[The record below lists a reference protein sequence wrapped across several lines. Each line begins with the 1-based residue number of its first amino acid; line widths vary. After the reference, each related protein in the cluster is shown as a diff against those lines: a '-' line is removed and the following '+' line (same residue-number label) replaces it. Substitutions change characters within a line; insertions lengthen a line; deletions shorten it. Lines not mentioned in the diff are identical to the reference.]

1 MFKPLLQSRSF
12 SAALWLRALAWGLC
26 GLTCGYAAAQTA
38 APAKSCPA
46 PQRMQALSQAPIT
59 MRFVGDLVLG
69 NSHVVENIPA
79 EWDAMYFGQVEAYL
93 KNTDLTLGNL
103 EGALTQY
110 SKTLKVTGTGRSYA
124 FRFPPRYAK
133 LLKDTGFTA
142 LNVAN
147 NHARDFGEQGF
158 ADTAENLRQAAIAVV
173 GLKGQFATLQV
184 KGLRVGM
191 VGFGF
196 YPHQNMVQD
205 LAAASQLVAQAK
217 AQSDY
222 VVVTFHGGSEGDSA
236 VFHGDSKEL
245 FLGEDRG
252 NAVAFSRAV
261 IDAGADLV
269 VGHGPHVLR
278 AIECYQG
285 RPIFHSLGNFV
296 GVGGLSIRSM
306 AAMTA
311 IGGVQLGPK
320 GELLGVEFLPLRF
333 SERKVPQADEREDAS
348 HLVNW
353 LADNAKFSGQF
364 LRVPANETSRKALI
378 DWAAKT
384 VPAAKVRE

>member
-1 MFKPLLQSRSF
+1 MSRPALLSRSTSPAF
-12 SAALWLRALAWGLC
+12 CLRILALGLWALGSGSVLAQSAGAGKA
-26 GLTCGYAAAQTA
+26 
-38 APAKSCPA
+38 CPA
-46 PQRMQALSQAPIT
+46 PQRMEAQNQAPVT
-59 MRFVGDLVLG
+59 LRFVGDLVLG
-69 NSHVVENIPA
+69 NSHLVDNIPA
-79 EWDAMYFGQVEAYL
+79 EWDTMYFGQVEPYL
-93 KNTDLTLGNL
+93 KNADLTLGNL

-110 SKTLKVTGTGRSYA
+110 TKTLKVTGTGRSYA
-124 FRFPPRYAK
+124 FRFPPRYGK

-158 ADTAENLRQAAIAVV
+158 ADTGENLRQAAIAVV
-173 GLKGQFATLQV
+173 GLKGQFASLQV
-184 KGLRVGM
+184 KGLRVGL

-205 LAAASQLVAQAK
+205 LAAAGQLIAQAK

-222 VVVTFHGGSEGDSA
+222 VVVTFHGGAEGDDA
-236 VFHGDSKEL
+236 VFHGNSNEI

-252 NAVAFSRAV
+252 NAVAFSRAA

-306 AAMTA
+306 ASMTA

-320 GELLGVEFLPLRF
+320 GELLGLEFLPLRF
-333 SERKVPQADEREDAS
+333 SERKVPQRDEREDAS

-364 LRVPANETSRKALI
+364 LRVPANEAGRKALV
-378 DWAAKT
+378 DWASKT
-384 VPAAKVRE
+384 VPSAKVRD